1 MSAIG
6 LLPRPAPKLII
17 SRHADW
23 RREDF
28 VFPRTQS
35 SVMRDMPW
43 ESRTQPLKSWDR
55 LIYSSIGL
63 IALAAGLVELL
74 R

>member
-6 LLPRPAPKLII
+6 LLPRPTPKLIV

-35 SVMRDMPW
+35 AVMRDMPW
-43 ESRTQPLKSWDR
+43 EDRAQPLKSWDR
-55 LIYSSIGL
+55 MVYSCVGL
-63 IALAAGLVELL
+63 ASLGFAVLELL